1 MNKIDFNRN
10 IIALL
15 QLKGVGRQKIKMLMQ
30 MINQPQCL
38 SFKELIEIGQMF
50 HLISPDIDL
59 KAQNNSIAYANK
71 VIETSA
77 KYKIK
82 LVSSFDEN
90 FPASLD
96 FKDSPVMLYYQGN
109 LELLNHNRRAAV
121 IGSRNPTPA
130 GAEFSFES
138 GKFLATENF
147 VVISGLAT
155 GCDYYGHLGCL
166 STGGKTI
173 AFLPAGLINIY
184 PIENK
189 PLAEKI
195 LVNDGC
201 ILSEYTP
208 FENPQPYRFIERD
221 RLQSASSM
229 FVIVSTFSC
238 GSGTIHTLN
247 FAKQYNKKIF
257 SIPAI
262 FDESKDAFNKLNQK
276 KILFEIYEKD
286 KLHNLITNY

>member
-1 MNKIDFNRN
+1 VNRIDFNRN

-30 MINQPQCL
+30 MINQPQSL
-38 SFKELIEIGQMF
+38 SFKELVEIGQMF
-50 HLISPDIDL
+50 HFISPAIDL

-71 VIETSA
+71 VIETSI
-77 KYKIK
+77 KHKIE
-82 LVSSFDEN
+82 LVSYFNDN
-90 FPASLD
+90 YPASLD
-96 FKDSPVMLYYQGN
+96 FKDSPVMLYYHGN
-109 LELLNHNRRAAV
+109 LELLNHNKRAAV
-121 IGSRNPTPA
+121 IGSRIPTSA

-138 GKFLATENF
+138 GKFLADENF

-166 STGGKTI
+166 SAGGKTV

-195 LVNDGC
+195 LANDGC
-201 ILSEYTP
+201 ILSEYAP
-208 FENPQPYRFIERD
+208 FENPQPYKFVERD
-221 RLQSASSM
+221 RLQSGSSI
-229 FVIVSTFSC
+229 FVIVSSFSP

-247 FAKQYNKKIF
+247 FAKKYNKKIF
-257 SIPAI
+257 SIPTI
-262 FDESKDAFNKLNQK
+262 FNESKDAFSELNQK
-276 KILFEIYEKD
+276 EILFEIHQKS
-286 KLHNLITNY
+286 KLHNLITKY